1 MIKKWGLEK
10 HIKALDMQ
18 ILLAK
23 KDKRTR
29 ERGVGTIFVVKG
41 VKFEEDRLNRFGK
54 RELAKSGDYISP
66 SAGMS
71 TSEINGSNHD

>member
-29 ERGVGTIFVVKG
+29 DRGVGTIFVVKG
-41 VKFEEDRLNRFGK
+41 VKFEED
-54 RELAKSGDYISP
+54 
-66 SAGMS
+66 
-71 TSEINGSNHD
+71 